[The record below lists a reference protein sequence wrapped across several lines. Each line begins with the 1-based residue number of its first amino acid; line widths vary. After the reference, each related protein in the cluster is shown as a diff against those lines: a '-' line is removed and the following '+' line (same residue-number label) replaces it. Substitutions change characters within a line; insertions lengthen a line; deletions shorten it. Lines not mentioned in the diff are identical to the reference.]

1 MSKIG
6 INITAQAFPN
16 WASDEFIEEVM
27 RVLVTNPTHYGIPC
41 NNVWAWRA
49 DELEDHEINIEG
61 ELSKFSGA
69 TTSAVFTAI
78 DEAIEQQITRRN
90 YCQFDKSKVQ
100 EYAG

>member
-27 RVLVTNPTHYGIPC
+27 QVLVTNPTHYGIPC

-78 DEAIEQQITRRN
+78 DEAIEQQITKRN
-90 YCQFDKSKVQ
+90 YCQFDKSKIW
-100 EYAG
+100 EHAR

>member
-27 RVLVTNPTHYGIPC
+27 RVLVTNPAHYGIPC

-61 ELSKFSGA
+61 ELSKFPGA
-69 TTSAVFTAI
+69 TTSAVFEAI
-78 DEAIEQQITRRN
+78 EEAIEQQKARRN
-90 YCQFDKSKVQ
+90 YCQFDKSKMW

>member
-49 DELEDHEINIEG
+49 DELEDHEINVEG

-90 YCQFDKSKVQ
+90 YCQFDKTKVR

>member
-6 INITAQAFPN
+6 INITAQAFPK

-90 YCQFDKSKVQ
+90 YCQFDKNKVW
-100 EYAG
+100 EYAK

>member
-27 RVLVTNPTHYGIPC
+27 QVLVTNPTHYGIPC

-61 ELSKFSGA
+61 ELSKFAGA
-69 TTSAVFTAI
+69 TTSAVFEAI
-78 DEAIEQQITRRN
+78 EEAIEQQITRRN

>member
-27 RVLVTNPTHYGIPC
+27 RVLVTNPAHYGIPC

-61 ELSKFSGA
+61 ELSKFAGA
-69 TTSAVFTAI
+69 TTSAVFAAI
-78 DEAIEQQITRRN
+78 DEAIEQQITRRT

>member
-6 INITAQAFPN
+6 INITAQAFPK

-69 TTSAVFTAI
+69 TTSAVFAAI

-90 YCQFDKSKVQ
+90 YCQFDKNKVW
-100 EYAG
+100 EYAK

>member
-27 RVLVTNPTHYGIPC
+27 QVLVTNPTHYGIPC

-49 DELEDHEINIEG
+49 DELEDHEINVEG
-61 ELSKFSGA
+61 ELSKFYGA

-78 DEAIEQQITRRN
+78 DEAIEQQIKKRN
-90 YCQFDKSKVQ
+90 YCQFDKSKIW
-100 EYAG
+100 EHAR

>member
-6 INITAQAFPN
+6 INITAQAFPK

-49 DELEDHEINIEG
+49 DELEDHEINVEG

-90 YCQFDKSKVQ
+90 YCQFDKNKVW
-100 EYAG
+100 EYAK